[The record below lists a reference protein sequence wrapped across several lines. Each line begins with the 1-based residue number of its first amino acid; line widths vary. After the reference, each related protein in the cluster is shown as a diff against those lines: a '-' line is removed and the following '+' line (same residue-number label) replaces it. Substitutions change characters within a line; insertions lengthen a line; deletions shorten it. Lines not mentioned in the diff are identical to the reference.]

1 MPQDQ
6 LHWEKAHLP
15 GLALLTSYLW
25 ALFLTKL
32 ARLCFHLCLPQDKL
46 HWEKAHILGFS
57 MGGMVAQRLAVA
69 SPGRVASLTLL
80 STSAGGWQIVPKH
93 SWSGLRT
100 AFRMV
105 TAR

>member
-1 MPQDQ
+1 MLNTHHPWPVSAPAAVFFFNPQDQ
-6 LHWEKAHLP
+6 LHW
-15 GLALLTSYLW
+15 
-25 ALFLTKL
+25 
-32 ARLCFHLCLPQDKL
+32 D
-46 HWEKAHILGFS
+46 KAHILGFS

-69 SPGRVASLTLL
+69 APSRVASLTLL

>member
-1 MPQDQ
+1 VLVTCALLSLLQDQ
-6 LHWEKAHLP
+6 LRWDKAHV
-15 GLALLTSYLW
+15 
-25 ALFLTKL
+25 
-32 ARLCFHLCLPQDKL
+32 
-46 HWEKAHILGFS
+46 LGFS

-69 SPGRVASLTLL
+69 APARIASLTLL

-93 SWSGLRT
+93 SWSGLKT